1 MGVGVCVVVTTKL
14 ITLAMLENVI
24 LIIAL
29 ALVLCHDSFK
39 VLKILHV
46 QYCTAAKMGENKTQV
61 KCCTML
67 AAFVVVMA
75 LKACIYLASSS
86 QLNDGVEK
94 IKTANM
100 TIINIDLEAKS
111 P

>member
-1 MGVGVCVVVTTKL
+1 MCGCNCTKL

-29 ALVLCHDSFK
+29 ALVLCHDSFE

-46 QYCTAAKMGENKTQV
+46 QYCTAAKMGENKSQV

-67 AAFVVVMA
+67 LAFVVVMS
-75 LKACIYLASSS
+75 LKASMYLASSS

-100 TIINIDLEAKS
+100 TMINIIDLEAKS